1 MRLLFDIEGN
11 DLLPGLTDIWCG
23 VAIDLDTGKE
33 HLFRPHQISELYAL
47 LDAADEIAGHNVL
60 GYDIPA
66 MAKMGFPLDPNKA
79 MDTLLLSKLM
89 YPNLSELDYGDAKS
103 PVPARLMGRHSLEA
117 WGFRLGQKKIDFS
130 DFSRF
135 SEQMLLYC
143 AQDVRVNVA
152 LYRKLMAMNP
162 HPAAVKLEHQI
173 RTITLEQT
181 ANGFPFDVLAA
192 QKLDSQLSA
201 RREELKREVQ
211 DTFEPTVIQMKT
223 KTKVVPF
230 NLGSR
235 QQIAD
240 RLMKRGWQP
249 EDHTETGIPKIDD
262 AVLAG
267 IKGIPEAALLAEY
280 FLIQKRLGMLSEGK
294 QGWLNKATDG
304 RLHGEVDTLGTGTFR
319 CSHSNPNM
327 AQVPSCGA
335 PYGKEIRSLF
345 IAPAGWEL
353 MGCDVGKLELVVL
366 AHYMNDPVFSKT
378 LMEGD
383 VHQLLADVYG
393 TDRRSGKTIT
403 YAFLYGAGLEKIG
416 SIVNAS
422 GTKGEK
428 VKAGQTIRNNM
439 QKRLP
444 ALGKLMTNVKQRAK
458 ERGYLVTIDGRT
470 LPVRSEHSALNFLCQ
485 SAGAIIC
492 KQWVVTFHQMLRD
505 RGYCNGVD
513 YQQVAFVH
521 DEVQV
526 LCREG
531 LGETIGS
538 LCIEAIQKAGEIVK
552 LRLPLSGEFKV
563 GKSWSDT
570 H

>member
-23 VAIDLDTGKE
+23 VAIDLDTEEE

-66 MAKMGFPLDPNKA
+66 MAKMGYPLDSNKA
-79 MDTLLLSKLM
+79 MDTLILSKLM

-117 WGFRLGQKKIDFS
+117 WGFRIGTQKMDFT

-152 LYRKLMAMNP
+152 LYRKLMAMKP

-173 RTITLEQT
+173 RVITLEQT
-181 ANGFPFDVLAA
+181 ANGFPFDVLNA
-192 QKLDSQLSA
+192 QRLDSQLSA

-211 DTFEPTVIQMKT
+211 DTFEPTIIQMKT
-223 KTKVVPF
+223 KTKVIPF

-240 RLMKRGWQP
+240 RLMKRGWMP

-327 AQVPSCGA
+327 AQVPSCSA

-345 IAPAGWEL
+345 IAPDGWEI

-378 LMEGD
+378 LIKGD

-393 TDRRSGKTIT
+393 TSRSVGKGIT
-403 YAFLYGAGLEKIG
+403 YSTTYGAGMQKIG
-416 SIVNAS
+416 SLVNPSAP
-422 GTKGEK
+422 KGEQVALGK
-428 VKAGQTIRNNM
+428 DIHHKI

-444 ALGKLMTNVKQRAK
+444 ALGKLITNVKQRAK
-458 ERGYLVTIDGRT
+458 DRNYLITIDGRT

-492 KQWVVTFHQMLRD
+492 KQWVVIFHQLLRE
-505 RGYCNGVD
+505 RGYCNGID

-531 LGETIGS
+531 LGETIGA

-563 GKSWSDT
+563 GHSWADT